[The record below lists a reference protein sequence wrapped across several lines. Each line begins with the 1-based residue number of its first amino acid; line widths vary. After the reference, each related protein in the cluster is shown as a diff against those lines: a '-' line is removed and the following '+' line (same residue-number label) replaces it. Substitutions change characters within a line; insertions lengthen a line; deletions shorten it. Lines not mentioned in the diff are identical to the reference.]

1 MQITGCGADVQIV
14 RRGCSRAGAAGEK
27 GCRCAVMPV
36 EV

>member
-14 RRGCSRAGAAGEK
+14 SKGAGAAGEK
-27 GCRCAVMPV
+27 GGRCAVMPV